1 MPDFQSNPIFN
12 DAIDK
17 FQGAI
22 PNVSFDYIWDST
34 LSKWVPSTGANIT
47 IENLD
52 LDLELNDEA
61 THALLTLT
69 NTKLDTTNSLLAGL
83 PTGGGDSSDET
94 THGLITITNTKLD
107 LINAKLGDNSDALT
121 HDLIALTNVKLD
133 SINTKL
139 EDLETSDNTTHG
151 LLTSANTKL
160 DSANTKLSSLEDL
173 TEHTHV
179 MLNQNHTHLQN
190 VKSSVD
196 SLKASN
202 QSDSTLLRD
211 IQTAADIKLG
221 EIKGINSSILIESE
235 EANDN
240 LLNVAATNSGIL
252 DSSEDLEVLTA
263 QSNTLLGEVKQAVE
277 DLELNIAGDA
287 ETHRILSGISGQDK
301 SHYFENEELLRYI
314 NDANENSNLALE
326 ELKKNYRDLTF
337 HVRKFEEDTI
347 MQECPD
353 ETFSPAL
360 NDPRSLADKIHN
372 KFTTNGRINDA
383 TTKEINQV
391 PIVGEAFSEDSA
403 ERYEVFDE
411 AMPFSIKM
419 ENYKG
424 SSAGYHSIYPFDKL
438 LGLDDRVTI
447 YNDSPYP
454 FDINFRG
461 GDKTSLPEGF
471 SMELSKEEAAQA
483 TIKRD
488 YTISGFEV
496 RYSIE
501 RMYTPENNYFDATTD
516 EYPTDLQQT
525 HSRLGTTGILGDAQY
540 IYLRFENTWKRAA
553 IASWDTC
560 TFRTAASAKIHYFEP
575 YTTESYLYVNT
586 LDGLKRVAITDWVTC
601 ERVPLECHNNI
612 WADNNYIYAK
622 TKSNWRKL
630 PLATEYE
637 SI

>member
-1 MPDFQSNPIFN
+1 MPDFQSNPLFN
-12 DAIDK
+12 DKIDS
-17 FQGAI
+17 FQGAV
-22 PNVSFDYIWDST
+22 PNVSFDYIWDES
-34 LSKWVPSTGANIT
+34 LARWVPSSGVSVTV
-47 IENLD
+47 ENLD
-52 LDLELNDEA
+52 LDLNDEA

-69 NTKLDTTNSLLAGL
+69 NTKIDTTNSLLAGL
-83 PTGGGDSSDET
+83 PTGGGD
-94 THGLITITNTKLD
+94 
-107 LINAKLGDNSDALT
+107 NSDLAT
-121 HDLIALTNVKLD
+121 HDLITLTNIKLD

-139 EDLETSDNTTHG
+139 GDLGTSDETTHG
-151 LLTSANTKL
+151 LLTLSNTKLDSANTKL
-160 DSANTKLSSLEDL
+160 DSANTKLDSANTKLASLESL

-179 MLNQNHTHLQN
+179 MLNQNHTHLQT

-196 SLKASN
+196 LLKASN
-202 QSDSTLLRD
+202 QSDSTLLRA

-221 EIKGINSSILIESE
+221 EIKGINTNILAESE
-235 EANDN
+235 ESNEN

-263 QSNTLLGEVKQAVE
+263 ESNTLLGEVKQAVE

-287 ETHRILSGISGQDK
+287 EAHRILSGISGQDK
-301 SHYFENEELLRYI
+301 SHYFENEELLRHI

-353 ETFSPAL
+353 ETFAPTLSDTRTL
-360 NDPRSLADKIHN
+360 VDKIHN

-383 TTKEINQV
+383 TTKEMNQV
-391 PIVGEAFSEDSA
+391 PIVGEAFSEDGA
-403 ERYEVFDE
+403 ARYEVFDE

-419 ENYKG
+419 ENYRG
-424 SSAGYHSIYPFDKL
+424 SSTGYHSIYPFDKL

-454 FDINFRG
+454 FDISFRG

-501 RMYTPENNYFDATTD
+501 RMYTPENSYFDAATD
-516 EYPTDLQQT
+516 EHPTNLQQT
-525 HSRLGTTGILGDAQY
+525 HSRLGINGILGDAQY
-540 IYLRFENTWKRAA
+540 IYLRFENIWKRVA
-553 IASWDTC
+553 IASWETC
-560 TFRTAASAKIHYFEP
+560 VFRTASSAKIHYFEP

-586 LDGLKRVAITDWVTC
+586 LDGLKRIAITDWTTC
-601 ERVPLECHNNI
+601 ERVPLECHNNV

-630 PLATEYE
+630 PLVTDYE